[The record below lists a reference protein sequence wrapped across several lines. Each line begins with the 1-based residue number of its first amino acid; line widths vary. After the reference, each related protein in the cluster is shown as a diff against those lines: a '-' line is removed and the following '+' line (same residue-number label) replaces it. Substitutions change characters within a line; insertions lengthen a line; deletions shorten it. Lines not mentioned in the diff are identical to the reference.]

1 MNKFLKKVK
10 NIVDNKIKK
19 NYYININNLTVY
31 AGGENNMTK
40 NSLKSF
46 RVKFGFT
53 QKDIADKLGIS
64 TTAYSFKE
72 TGKNQFTLK
81 EAKEIANLFNTTID
95 NVFYS

>member
-1 MNKFLKKVK
+1 
-10 NIVDNKIKK
+10 
-19 NYYININNLTVY
+19 
-31 AGGENNMTK
+31 MTK

-64 TTAYSFKE
+64 TTSYSFKE

-95 NVFYS
+95 NVFYN